1 MTKKEKYFGNRE
13 VIKKIYNSFK
23 AEKISESKTFFKRHG
38 VDDIG
43 TKTFYDISSGNK
55 KFEYSKFET
64 IAKAFTKELRIKDK
78 DKIVLADEL
87 IKEKIKKDTSK
98 LHATLWTIKDS
109 SDLALK
115 NFKEE
120 NKKIFSFIKED
131 EEIVQ
136 QLTFLFKNLEEPQYL
151 RNNLNNDSFELELG
165 AMAQKARINSNINSL
180 KKMGVCIHVGEV
192 YLPLISF
199 DRDLISLDDGL
210 DEYTAKAKNIYYNV
224 ILISNCNEVDPEII
238 FNLEFT
244 LNDLEKIIE
253 KNPFS
258 FESLSLN
265 ENEVLET
272 ITNYYVK
279 NEKWIPTLFT
289 NIDHEWKRNS
299 NNKDF
304 YQILKFLCKI

>member
-279 NEKWIPTLFT
+279 NEKM
-289 NIDHEWKRNS
+289 DS
-299 NNKDF
+299 NF
-304 YQILKFLCKI
+304 VY